1 MLIIITVFHSK
12 CVSDPMDIVKRETK
26 QIHSELINKY
36 EKLSNTGDL
45 FLSRR
50 ILNNTAVRYYGN
62 YL

>member
-1 MLIIITVFHSK
+1 MLIIITGFHSK

-26 QIHSELINKY
+26 QIHSELISKY

-50 ILNNTAVRYYGN
+50 ISNNTAVR
-62 YL
+62 